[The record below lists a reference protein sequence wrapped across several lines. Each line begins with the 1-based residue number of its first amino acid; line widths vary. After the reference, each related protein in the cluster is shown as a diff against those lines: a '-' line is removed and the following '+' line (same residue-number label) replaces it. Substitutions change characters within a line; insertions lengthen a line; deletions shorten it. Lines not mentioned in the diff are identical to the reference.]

1 MTSPLAAIRVVEL
14 AGIGALPLAGMMLA
28 DLGADVVVIARR
40 EPGELEILS
49 PAADL
54 VLRNQRVLPADV
66 RDPVDLARLLD
77 LVDLADV
84 LLEGFRPGTAERLG
98 LGPDEVCGRNPRL
111 VYGRMTGWGQD
122 GPAAGTA
129 GHDLNYISVTGALHA
144 MGRRADTPPVPLN
157 LVGDYG
163 GGAMFLVTGVLAAL
177 VERAT
182 SGRGQ
187 VIDAAMVDGVGA
199 LLQPLLSWRAAGV
212 WSDNRESNILDGSAP
227 YYTTYRCAD
236 GRFVAVAALERRFY
250 TELLEGLALNRA
262 DLPDRAEAAQ
272 HGALREILE
281 QRFAEKTR
289 DEWAAV
295 FAGTDACVTPVLA
308 AGEAPSHPQIKARG
322 TLRERDGVVEAAPAP
337 RFSRSQP
344 PVAGPARIVGFDE
357 VARGWRGGS

>member
-77 LVDLADV
+77 VVVLAV
-84 LLEGFRPGTAERLG
+84 VVLEGFRPGTAERLG

-144 MGRRADTPPVPLN
+144 MGRRA
-157 LVGDYG
+157 
-163 GGAMFLVTGVLAAL
+163 A
-177 VERAT
+177 
-182 SGRGQ
+182 S
-187 VIDAAMVDGVGA
+187 
-199 LLQPLLSWRAAGV
+199 
-212 WSDNRESNILDGSAP
+212 
-227 YYTTYRCAD
+227 
-236 GRFVAVAALERRFY
+236 
-250 TELLEGLALNRA
+250 
-262 DLPDRAEAAQ
+262 
-272 HGALREILE
+272 
-281 QRFAEKTR
+281 
-289 DEWAAV
+289 
-295 FAGTDACVTPVLA
+295 TPVT
-308 AGEAPSHPQIKARG
+308 R
-322 TLRERDGVVEAAPAP
+322 
-337 RFSRSQP
+337 
-344 PVAGPARIVGFDE
+344 
-357 VARGWRGGS
+357 